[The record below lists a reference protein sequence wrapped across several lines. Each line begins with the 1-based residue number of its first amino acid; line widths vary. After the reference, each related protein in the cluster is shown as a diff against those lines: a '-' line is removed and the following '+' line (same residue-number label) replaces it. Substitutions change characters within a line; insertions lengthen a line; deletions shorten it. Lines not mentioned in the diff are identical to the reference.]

1 MAEVGGGSVCAMTV
15 TTNSAV
21 CPGLTNGAT
30 YLWAVAA
37 SNSAGPGPTSAVVFF
52 TVNVATVPPAPTGLT
67 PGGASTPGPTVTTL
81 TPTLS
86 WNASAGAATYTVAMS
101 QVGGGSVCAMT
112 VTTTSAERTALLQS
126 PTHL

>member
-1 MAEVGGGSVCAMTV
+1 MPLV
-15 TTNSAV
+15 
-21 CPGLTNGAT
+21 P
-30 YLWAVAA
+30 AA
-37 SNSAGPGPTSAVVFF
+37 R
-52 TVNVATVPPAPTGLT
+52 TGLM

-112 VTTTSAERTALLQS
+112 VTTNSAVCPGLTNGATYLWAVAASNSAGPGPPPAVGVFSGDVGTGVGRAAGWGRGGVSGGGGSLKK
-126 PTHL
+126 